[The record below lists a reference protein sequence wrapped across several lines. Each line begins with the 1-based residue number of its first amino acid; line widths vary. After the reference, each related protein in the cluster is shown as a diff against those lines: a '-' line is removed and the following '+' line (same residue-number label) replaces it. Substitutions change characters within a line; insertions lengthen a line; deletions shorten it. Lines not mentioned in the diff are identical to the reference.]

1 MTTDYDVRKWLK
13 ERNEGLFNRIRAK
26 CAGSEEKMIPKI
38 LEADF
43 PHISFGF

>member
-38 LEADF
+38 LEVLDEWAI
-43 PHISFGF
+43 PAK